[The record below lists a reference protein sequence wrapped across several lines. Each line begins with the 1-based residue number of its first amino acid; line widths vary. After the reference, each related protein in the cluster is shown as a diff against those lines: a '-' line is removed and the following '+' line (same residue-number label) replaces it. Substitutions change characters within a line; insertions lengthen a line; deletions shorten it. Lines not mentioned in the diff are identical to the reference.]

1 LLKHPVLHDARQM
14 VLPHDDAHHQMKA
27 HIQLIRTVYQ
37 LAFWLFCLVVQ
48 PLQTWLLIE
57 RGCH

>member
-1 LLKHPVLHDARQM
+1 M